1 MIDPAEADGVVGLD
15 VPVVESTVVVGVVDV
30 VDVVDVVVE
39 VTSVIVDV
47 VVAVVVDVVIWFS
60 HRSPK

>member
-1 MIDPAEADGVVGLD
+1 MIDPAEADGVNGLD

-30 VDVVDVVVE
+30 VDVVVV

>member
-30 VDVVDVVVE
+30 VVV

>member
-30 VDVVDVVVE
+30 VDVVVV

>member
-1 MIDPAEADGVVGLD
+1 MIDPAEADGVNGLD

-30 VDVVDVVVE
+30 VDVVV

>member
-30 VDVVDVVVE
+30 VDVVVV

-60 HRSPK
+60 QRSPK

>member
-30 VDVVDVVVE
+30 VVV

-60 HRSPK
+60 QRSPK

>member
-1 MIDPAEADGVVGLD
+1 MIDPAEADGVAGLD
-15 VPVVESTVVVGVVDV
+15 VPVVGSTVVVGVVDV
-30 VDVVDVVVE
+30 VDVVVV